1 MIKRPF
7 FGLCSPK
14 LKYQVVGDLDQGS
27 FQEISLST
35 SMSLF
40 LKTASTGDPVLNI
53 RTGEGIRTGQQLR
66 FVGQRE
72 SASVS
77 TMTGTISN
85 ISTENG
91 YLNKKYISISID
103 ANERDQ
109 WEAEYTSRERKVTYE
124 TVIQFLS
131 ELPGE
136 TEFANLSRYQASL
149 KSIIIMGM
157 DSDLLVT
164 KNQAIVKSEV
174 ENLKKGI
181 EILKE
186 INNQYKIVII
196 VPPTLKD
203 QASKTGAEVRV
214 IDPVFPNALPK
225 VVMNKVFNQSVSAGK
240 SCEEMGY
247 CFISAEEIVN
257 LARAMSDEIMPIDK
271 CLTVIKKDYSTVN
284 VKARIGT
291 PVSHILETLDIAT
304 NHGDRL
310 VLGGP
315 MFGISV
321 YAEETPVQSDT
332 DAIMIQDKAN
342 IIPGSNTHCINCGEC
357 VRACPAKI
365 PVNMLVRFLENGLWE
380 EAAAQYDL
388 LSCIECGLCSYVCPA
403 RIPVF
408 HSIMLGKY
416 EYTRMIS
423 EEM

>member
-14 LKYQVVGDLDQGS
+14 LKYQVVGDHDQGS
-27 FQEISLST
+27 FQEISLSK
-35 SMSLF
+35 SMTLY
-40 LKTASTGDPVLNI
+40 LKTPSTGDPVLNV
-53 RTGEGIRTGQQLR
+53 RMGEGIRTGQQLR
-66 FVGQRE
+66 FIGQKE
-72 SASVS
+72 NASVS
-77 TMTGTISN
+77 TITGAINN

-91 YLNKKYISISID
+91 YFGKNYAAVSID

-109 WEAEYTSRERKVTYE
+109 WEEEYTSRDRKVTPE
-124 TVIQFLS
+124 TVIRFLS
-131 ELPGE
+131 ELPGDS
-136 TEFANLSRYQASL
+136 EFANFSSHQASINT
-149 KSIIIMGM
+149 IIITGI

-164 KNQAIVKSEV
+164 KNQAIIKSEV

-196 VPPTLKD
+196 VPPALKD
-203 QASKTGAEVRV
+203 EAAKTGAEVRV
-214 IDPVFPNALPK
+214 IAPVFPNALPK
-225 VVMNKVFNQSVSAGK
+225 MVMNKTFNTPLSAGK

-247 CFISAEEIVN
+247 CFISAEGIVN
-257 LARAMSDEIMPIDK
+257 LARAMNDEVMPIDK

-284 VKARIGT
+284 VKARMGT
-291 PVSHILETLDIAT
+291 PVSHILETLNIET

-315 MFGISV
+315 MSGISI

-332 DAIMIQDKAN
+332 DAIMIQDKDN
-342 IIPGSNTHCINCGEC
+342 LIPGSNTHCINCGEC

-365 PVNMLVRFLENGLWE
+365 PVNMLIRLLENGLWE
-380 EAAAQYDL
+380 EAARQYDL
-388 LSCIECGLCSYVCPA
+388 LSCVECGLCSYVCPA

-416 EYTRMIS
+416 EYTRMIT